1 MKGNFPRNY
10 TFAPTNQDQFSGII
24 MKQLLALFFCLIL
37 WAAVLN
43 AQILAGYYDNAN
55 GLSGAA
61 LKTALH
67 NIIDDHTVISYDDL
81 WTAFQT
87 TDDKADGSVW
97 DMYSNCS
104 FTFGTNQCGSSIL
117 NECHCYN
124 REHSFP
130 KSWFGGEISPMYTDL
145 FHLVPTDGSVNSLRG
160 NFPFGETS
168 APTTTTGNGG
178 KLGTCDYPGYS
189 GTVFEPID
197 EYKGDFARTY
207 FYMATRYED
216 VIAGWENYDSNGD
229 AVLDGTSFPVYETW
243 FLNMLGEWHENDTVS
258 QKEIDRNNDIYTN
271 YQHNRNPFI
280 DHPEYVYEIWGVGA
294 SVAPEPSNHA
304 ADFSAHCITLNWTDA
319 TGDIVPEGYLLRM
332 SAVGFG
338 SIATPVDGTAVAD
351 DFSNKNIAYGV
362 QTCIFSGLTPGT
374 TYYFKIFG
382 YTGSGASIDYKTDGD
397 VMQVSIEAN

>member
-43 AQILAGYYDNAN
+43 AQIPSGYYDNAN
-55 GLSGAA
+55 GLSGSA

-67 NIIDDHTVISYDDL
+67 NIIDDHTVKSYDDL

-87 TDDKADGSVW
+87 TDKKDDESVW

-104 FTFGTNQCGSSIL
+104 FTFGSNQCGSYT
-117 NECHCYN
+117 NECDCYN

-130 KSWFGGEISPMYTDL
+130 QSWFSSGSPMVSDL
-145 FHLVPTDGSVNSLRG
+145 FHIYPTDGKVNGFRS
-160 NFPFGETS
+160 NYPFGETS
-168 APTTTTGNGG
+168 SPTTTTGNGS
-178 KLGTCDYPGYS
+178 KLGSCSYPGYT

-216 VIAGWENYDSNGD
+216 VIAGWYANSTEAD
-229 AVLDGTSFPVYETW
+229 AVLQANNFPVYEEW
-243 FLNMLGEWHENDTVS
+243 FLNMIMEWHTNDPVS
-258 QKEIDRNNDIYTN
+258 TKETERNDAVYGIQN
-271 YQHNRNPFI
+271 NRNPFI
-280 DHPEYVYEIWGVGA
+280 DHPEYVGYIWGGQSPLA
-294 SVAPEPSNHA
+294 DEPTNHA

-319 TGDIVPEGYLLRM
+319 TGGIAPEGYLLRM

-338 SIATPVDGTAVAD
+338 SIATPEDGTAVAD
-351 DFSNKNIAYGV
+351 DFSNKNIAVGV
-362 QTCIFSGLTPGT
+362 QKCIFSGLTPGT
-374 TYYFKIFG
+374 TYYFKIYG
-382 YTGSGASIDYKTDGD
+382 YTGSGESIDYKTDGE